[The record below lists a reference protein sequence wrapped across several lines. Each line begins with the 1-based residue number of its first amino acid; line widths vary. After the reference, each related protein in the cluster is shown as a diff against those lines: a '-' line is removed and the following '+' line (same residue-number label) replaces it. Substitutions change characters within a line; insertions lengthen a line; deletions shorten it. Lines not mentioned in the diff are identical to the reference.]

1 MKRIG
6 NEIGDRFSKQK
17 AKISKDETCG
27 GELLDPKSHQPT
39 LAKYQWC
46 CHRLV
51 ILIIC
56 LHIQSPS
63 SIPPCVS
70 CFCSPC
76 MFRLLISLPSITEPV
91 PNFVSDPFH
100 VLLTYAQNPFP

>member
-6 NEIGDRFSKQK
+6 NEIGDRFSEQK

-46 CHRLV
+46 CHRLLGHQQASAI
-51 ILIIC
+51 ILSCHFDYLFTYPIPEFHSPMC
-56 LHIQSPS
+56 FMFLFPLHVS
-63 SIPPCVS
+63 SFDIFAFHHRTRS
-70 CFCSPC
+70 QFCF
-76 MFRLLISLPSITEPV
+76 
-91 PNFVSDPFH
+91 
-100 VLLTYAQNPFP
+100 